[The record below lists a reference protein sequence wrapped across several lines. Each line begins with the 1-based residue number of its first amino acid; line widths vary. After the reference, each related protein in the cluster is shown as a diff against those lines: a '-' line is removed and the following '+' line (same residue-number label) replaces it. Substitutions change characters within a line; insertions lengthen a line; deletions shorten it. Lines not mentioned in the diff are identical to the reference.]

1 MKHQMFVLAS
11 LLLSAACSWSDNSIL
26 PLDSGLTLAELITD
40 EGSRTIAVV
49 KDEGTRII
57 GIDINTVLG
66 HRGGPVQS
74 YQLLGYEGISAAIAK
89 APEASKM
96 PYDYQRLASPA
107 GRFGHHIALGFNYGR
122 HADEVEQGRNPFI
135 FLKISSP
142 TRTGELPSHPDRML
156 DYEVEICARPLA
168 ERSAESLATSLD
180 MPFGF
185 YLCGDFT
192 DRAKLMRSF
201 DLDDM
206 SGGRGFSVAKSSD
219 GYFPTGPYLVIP
231 KNTGDFLP
239 QVELKLWWNEQLR
252 QQASA
257 SDMIWNLDEA
267 MTDIFLAQ
275 RQLRPTHTAESS
287 LWLPDGTLN
296 PDISILTG
304 TPEGVIVRPPG
315 LEFKIWSGLLYV
327 LTGAF
332 LTSDSVRDYTVERY
346 VTSLLRSKQGVQ
358 PGDSIRMQ
366 ATWMGQMDLKIV
378 AP

>member
-1 MKHQMFVLAS
+1 MKQKILAFVS
-11 LLLSAACSWSDNSIL
+11 LVVVTAWSWSDNPIM
-26 PLDSGLTLAELITD
+26 PLDSGLTLAELSTD
-40 EGSRTIAVV
+40 EGPRTIAVV

-57 GIDINTVLG
+57 GIDINTLLG
-66 HRGGPVQS
+66 HTGGPVQS
-74 YQLLGYEGISAAIAK
+74 YQLLGYEVISEAIAK
-89 APEASKM
+89 APEASKI
-96 PYDYQRLASPA
+96 PYDYQSLASPA
-107 GRFGHHIALGFNYGR
+107 GRFSHHVALGFNYGR
-122 HADEVEQGRNPFI
+122 HADEVEQGRSPFI
-135 FLKISSP
+135 FLKTSSP
-142 TRTGELPSHPDRML
+142 ARTGEVPSHPGRML

-168 ERSAESLATSLD
+168 ERSTESVDFSRNI
-180 MPFGF
+180 PFGF

-206 SGGRGFSVAKSSD
+206 NGGRGFSLAKSSD

-231 KNTGDFLP
+231 KNTGNFLS
-239 QVELKLWWNEQLR
+239 QVELRLWWNEQLR
-252 QQASA
+252 QQAFA
-257 SDMIWNLDEA
+257 SDMIWSLEEA
-267 MTDIFLAQ
+267 VTDILLAQ
-275 RQLRPTHTAESS
+275 RQQRPTHTPASS

-296 PDISILTG
+296 PGISILTG

-315 LEFKIWSGLLYV
+315 LGFKIWSGVLYV

-346 VTSLLRSKQGVQ
+346 VTRLLRNKRGLQ